1 MTLLD
6 DRRSA
11 RRAVATRP
19 SAPRAATPRTSV
31 SRGAASASR
40 SGASRSA
47 STEPAA
53 GRRRPPRRAELLTP
67 KKASGVFTGL
77 SDMPFI
83 VPIVVLVIGAL
94 GLTLYLSTKAAQ
106 DSYQLSSLRQEN
118 QALVD
123 KRDNLKRTAD
133 SGDSAPELADKAAKL
148 GMVPGIGAHLVV
160 GPDGKARLRGEL
172 KPADGNRP
180 GSLNPKP
187 DPVKQIDA
195 SKVDDSGGLGGNPAP
210 SEQTPGE
217 QAPNGHTPDGQAP
230 NPAPAPPSVT
240 PPNTATP
247 QAPAPNVLPPSAAT
261 PNRNTAADR

>member
-1 MTLLD
+1 M
-6 DRRSA
+6 
-11 RRAVATRP
+11 
-19 SAPRAATPRTSV
+19 
-31 SRGAASASR
+31 SRGAASAAR

-47 STEPAA
+47 AAESAA
-53 GRRRPPRRAELLTP
+53 GRRRPPRREEILAP
-67 KKASGVFTGL
+67 KKASGVLTGL

-210 SEQTPGE
+210 SEQAPSE
-217 QAPNGHTPDGQAP
+217 QAPTAS
-230 NPAPAPPSVT
+230 APPRAVRPRT
-240 PPNTATP
+240 PR
-247 QAPAPNVLPPSAAT
+247 PPRRAL
-261 PNRNTAADR
+261 

>member
-1 MTLLD
+1 
-6 DRRSA
+6 
-11 RRAVATRP
+11 
-19 SAPRAATPRTSV
+19 
-31 SRGAASASR
+31 
-40 SGASRSA
+40 
-47 STEPAA
+47 
-53 GRRRPPRRAELLTP
+53 
-67 KKASGVFTGL
+67 
-77 SDMPFI
+77 MPFI

-210 SEQTPGE
+210 SEQAPSE
-217 QAPNGHTPDGQAP
+217 QAPTASAPAPSGQAP
-230 NPAPAPPSVT
+230 NTAPAPPSTVT

-247 QAPAPNVLPPSAAT
+247 QAPAPNVLPRSAAT

>member
-6 DRRSA
+6 ERRS
-11 RRAVATRP
+11 TR
-19 SAPRAATPRTSV
+19 
-31 SRGAASASR
+31 SASR
-40 SGASRSA
+40 ARGSASIRSSSGADSA
-47 STEPAA
+47 STTSSTV
-53 GRRRPPRRAELLTP
+53 RRRPPRRGEIVP
-67 KKASGVFTGL
+67 PPKASGVFTGL

-94 GLTLYLSTKAAQ
+94 SLTLYLSTKAAQ
-106 DSYQLSSLRQEN
+106 DSYALEAARQEH
-118 QALVD
+118 QALID

-172 KPADGNRP
+172 KPAEGGRP
-180 GSLNPKP
+180 GSLNPTP

-210 SEQTPGE
+210 TESAPNA
-217 QAPNGHTPDGQAP
+217 QAPGDQGQAP
-230 NPAPAPPSVT
+230 APSASPTPPAATTPPTPAPNV
-240 PPNTATP
+240 
-247 QAPAPNVLPPSAAT
+247 APNVLPDSAAT